1 MSKRTGKR
9 AGDPSH
15 PRVLMVLEGPYPAQ
29 RGGGAETQVRTLTRA
44 MRGQGMRVAV
54 VAPLTEHAPQ
64 SPVSRVDGVPVFRL
78 RYPRVRLLGGPLLWM
93 ALVRFLLAHRDD
105 YDVWHVHVAR
115 QWAVIC
121 ALLGPWLGKRVV
133 IKIAGSWDLERG
145 ILALDRMPWNKLAKR
160 ALLRTHGWQAISRRI
175 AATLPTLGVPQSRV
189 WSIPNAVDTARFQRL
204 SPSSSPL
211 PRFLFI
217 GRLMP
222 EKGLITLLHAFSDIA
237 ARHPRA
243 HLTIAGTGWLRA
255 ELEASAQACGIAT
268 RVTFTGH
275 RDDIDNL
282 LLDANI
288 GVLPSFTEGLSNTLL
303 ESMAAGLP
311 MIASRVS
318 GNEDLIHDGENGW
331 LFEPGDRDG
340 LARCL
345 DAAASLLPAQRK
357 SLGECARRTVS
368 RHASLEIVVNRLT
381 GFYEGGLCTD
391 DAIAQPRNR
400 EA

>member
-1 MSKRTGKR
+1 MSK
-9 AGDPSH
+9 ASY
-15 PRVLMVLEGPYPAQ
+15 PRVLMVLEGPYPAE

-44 MRGQGMRVAV
+44 MRRHGWRVSV

-78 RYPRVRLLGGPLLWM
+78 RYPRIRVLGGLLLWV
-93 ALVRFLLAHRDD
+93 ALGRFLLAHRDD

-145 ILALDRMPWNKLAKR
+145 VLALDRKPWNKLAKHF
-160 ALLRTHGWQAISRRI
+160 LLRTNGWQAISRRI
-175 AATLPTLGVPQSRV
+175 AATLPALGVPQSRV
-189 WSIPNAVDTARFQRL
+189 WCIPNAVDTDRFHQL
-204 SPSSSPL
+204 APSPSPG

-217 GRLMP
+217 GRLAP
-222 EKGLITLLHAFSDIA
+222 EKGLVTLLQAFSDIA
-237 ARHPRA
+237 GRHPRA
-243 HLTIAGTGWLRA
+243 HLTIAGTGWLRP
-255 ELEASAQACGIAT
+255 ELESSAQTCGIAT
-268 RVTFTGH
+268 RVTFAGH

-288 GVLPSFTEGLSNTLL
+288 GVLPSLTEGLSNTLL

-331 LFEPGDRDG
+331 LFEPGDRAG

-345 DAAASLLPAQRK
+345 DAAASMLPARRQI
-357 SLGECARRTVS
+357 LGECARRTVS
-368 RHASLEIVVNRLT
+368 RHASLDIVLGRLI
-381 GFYEGGLCTD
+381 GFYQGGACTD
-391 DAIAQPRNR
+391 DAVAQPRNR

>member
-1 MSKRTGKR
+1 MSK
-9 AGDPSH
+9 PSH
-15 PRVLMVLEGPYPAQ
+15 PRILMVLEGPYPAAH
-29 RGGGAETQVRTLTRA
+29 GGGAETQVRTLTRA
-44 MRGQGMRVAV
+44 MHRQGLRVAV

-78 RYPRVRLLGGPLLWM
+78 RYPRVRLLGGLLLWA
-93 ALVRFLLAHRDD
+93 ALVRFLWAHRDD

-145 ILALDRMPWNKLAKR
+145 VLAGDQKPWNKLAKR
-160 ALLRTHGWQAISRRI
+160 ILLRTHGWQAISRRI

-189 WSIPNAVDTARFQRL
+189 WCIPNAVDTARFGQL
-204 SPSSSPL
+204 LPSSLSAA
-211 PRFLFI
+211 RFLFI

-222 EKGLITLLHAFSDIA
+222 EKGLITLLQAFSDIA
-237 ARHPRA
+237 AGHPQA

-255 ELEASAQACGIAT
+255 ELESFAEACGIST
-268 RVTFTGH
+268 RVTFAGH

-282 LLDANI
+282 LLDANV

-311 MIASRVS
+311 MVASRVS

-331 LFEPGDRDG
+331 LFEPGDRAG

-345 DAAASLLPAQRK
+345 DAAAAMLPAHRQIF
-357 SLGECARRTVS
+357 GECARRTVS
-368 RHASLEIVVNRLT
+368 RHASLEIVLGRLI
-381 GFYEGGLCTD
+381 GFYQGGACTD
-391 DAIAQPRNR
+391 DAVAQPRNR